1 MLASTPHRH
10 RRRHTRLLTRRALLL
25 LLPLQVVCVRGRELF
40 ESKSV
45 ADAEAFVERLL
56 RQTLDYPLRV
66 LRYRGGRRPREQ
78 DGLLAKAAEEA
89 AAAAAD
95 AASGATGGAGDARMQ

>member
-1 MLASTPHRH
+1 VPP
-10 RRRHTRLLTRRALLL
+10 LLLPFLLL
-25 LLPLQVVCVRGRELF
+25 LLLLLLLLQVVCVRGRELF

-56 RQTLDYPLRV
+56 QQRLDYPLRV

-78 DGLLAKAAEEA
+78 DGLLAKAAEEE
-89 AAAAAD
+89 AAAD
-95 AASGATGGAGDARMQ
+95 AASGAGSPPAPMQ